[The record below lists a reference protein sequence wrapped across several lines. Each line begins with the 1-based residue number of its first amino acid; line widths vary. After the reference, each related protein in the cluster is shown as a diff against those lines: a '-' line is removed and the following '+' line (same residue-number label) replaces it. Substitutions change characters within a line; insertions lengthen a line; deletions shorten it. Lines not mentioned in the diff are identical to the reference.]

1 MKRALEH
8 LANRDQ
14 SPRAVSVAAEWGR
27 TFLIQGLIGIVLAA
41 LWMTLGLQ

>member
-1 MKRALEH
+1 MKRAMER

-27 TFLIQGLIGIVLAA
+27 TFLVQGLIGILLAA
-41 LWMTLGLQ
+41 LWMSLGLQ